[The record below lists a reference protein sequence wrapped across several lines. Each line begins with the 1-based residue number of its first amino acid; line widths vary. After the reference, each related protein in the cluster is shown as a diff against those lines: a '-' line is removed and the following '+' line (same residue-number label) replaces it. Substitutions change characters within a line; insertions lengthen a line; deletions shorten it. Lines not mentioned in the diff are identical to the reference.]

1 MLRNKRTWLIAGLVA
16 GLLLIWYGLG
26 LAMWRDTQVLY
37 YNAGL
42 QAYRTGD
49 LPHAAQFFDQSVALY
64 KRSQNRTYMQRLIY
78 PQPSAEVAALA
89 DFQKAK
95 TLIRAQ
101 QIPAAVDA
109 FKESLVINPGN
120 GYGDLVLSDAQRM
133 EAQAYVVKYDL
144 EQLFK
149 NNPDQAQKQGKGKG
163 KGDGKQ
169 KGDKP
174 VPGNDP
180 GTQPGKGNRDD
191 I

>member
-1 MLRNKRTWLIAGLVA
+1 MLRNKRTWLIGGLVA
-16 GLLLIWYGLG
+16 GLLLLWYGLG

-49 LPHAAQFFDQSVALY
+49 VPHAVQFFDQSVAIF

-95 TLIRAQ
+95 ALIRAQ

-109 FKESLVINPGN
+109 FKESLFINSGN
-120 GYGDLVLSDAQRM
+120 GYESIALGDAQRM

-149 NNPDQAQKQGKGKG
+149 NNPDQAQQQGKGKG
-163 KGDGKQ
+163 KGKPG